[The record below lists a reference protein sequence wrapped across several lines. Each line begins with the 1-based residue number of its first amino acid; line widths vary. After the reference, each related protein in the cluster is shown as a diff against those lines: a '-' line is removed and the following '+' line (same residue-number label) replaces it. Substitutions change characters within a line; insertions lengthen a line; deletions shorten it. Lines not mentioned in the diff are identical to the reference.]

1 MRLLI
6 GDRLNFRF
14 VRGVIFLEPGRFSV
28 VAVSSLLSDLVLK
41 VEEGGGVWR
50 NEISSLGDVWL
61 SKIPF

>member
-1 MRLLI
+1 MRLFI
-6 GDRLNFRF
+6 GDRLSLRF